1 MAKPPPPAIGCR
13 AMPTGK
19 TLTIVLVALAAL
31 ALAAC
36 GSSKKKSSSSN
47 SSSSGTQPTTLSISA
62 TESGKKAS
70 YTAPASTKGGL
81 VTVTFQNNG
90 KAPHSAQLA
99 KIDGNHSPQEVLKAT
114 SGNSNKTPS
123 WIHGE
128 GGPGNTNPGQTST
141 STDLLPPGNYLIL
154 DGGSMNGPPGYT
166 KLTVTA
172 GAGGSLPSTG
182 TTLTA
187 AAPAKDKYKWQISGP
202 LKAGQNQL
210 TFASKGK
217 DAIHL
222 IAAARVTGNPSKA
235 QLIKAFARNGPPPKF
250 VDQKSFTATSVLD
263 GGKSEVTSV
272 SLAKPGEYV
281 IFCPLSD
288 RDGGKSHD
296 QEGLLTT
303 VNVK

>member
-1 MAKPPPPAIGCR
+1 MRTRHIF
-13 AMPTGK
+13 
-19 TLTIVLVALAAL
+19 TIVLVALAAL

-36 GSSKKKSSSSN
+36 GSSKKKSSST
-47 SSSSGTQPTTLSISA
+47 SSSSSAGQPTTLSVSVS
-62 TESGKKAS
+62 EKGKKAS
-70 YTAPASTKGGL
+70 YSAPASIKGGL
-81 VTVTFQNNG
+81 VTITLQNNG

-99 KIDGNHSPQEVLKAT
+99 KINGNHTPAEVLKAVG
-114 SGNSNKTPS
+114 GNNTKTPS
-123 WIHGE
+123 WIRGE
-128 GGPGNTNPGQTST
+128 GGPGNALPGQTSS
-141 STDLLPPGNYLIL
+141 STDILPPGNYLIL
-154 DGGSMNGPPGYT
+154 DGGSMNGPPGYR

-202 LKAGQNQL
+202 LKAGENRL

-217 DAIHL
+217 DAVHL

-235 QLIKAFARNGPPPKF
+235 QLLKAFASNGPPPKF
-250 VDQKSFTATSVLD
+250 IDRKSFTATSVLD
-263 GGKSEVTSV
+263 GGKSEVTSL
-272 SLAKPGEYV
+272 SLTKPGKYV
-281 IFCPLSD
+281 IFCPLTD

-296 QEGLLTT
+296 KEGLLTT

>member
-1 MAKPPPPAIGCR
+1 MRTRHIF
-13 AMPTGK
+13 
-19 TLTIVLVALAAL
+19 TIVLVALAAL

-36 GSSKKKSSSSN
+36 GSSKKKSSSN
-47 SSSSGTQPTTLSISA
+47 SSSSSAGQPTTLSVSVS
-62 TESGKKAS
+62 EKGKKAS
-70 YTAPASTKGGL
+70 YSAPASIKGGL
-81 VTVTFQNNG
+81 VTVTLQNNG

-99 KIDGNHSPQEVLKAT
+99 KINGNHTPAEVLKAVG
-114 SGNSNKTPS
+114 GNNRKTPS
-123 WIHGE
+123 WIRGE
-128 GGPGNTNPGQTST
+128 GGPGNALPGQTSS
-141 STDLLPPGNYLIL
+141 STDILPPGNYLIL

-172 GAGGSLPSTG
+172 GPSGSLPSTG

-202 LKAGQNQL
+202 LKAGENRV

-217 DAIHL
+217 DAVHL

-235 QLIKAFARNGPPPKF
+235 QLLKAFASNGPPPKF
-250 VDQKSFTATSVLD
+250 IDRKSFTATSVLD
-263 GGKSEVTSV
+263 GGKSEVTSL
-272 SLAKPGEYV
+272 SLAKPGKYV
-281 IFCPLSD
+281 IFCPLTD

-296 QEGLLTT
+296 KEGLLTT

>member
-1 MAKPPPPAIGCR
+1 MR
-13 AMPTGK
+13 RHPT
-19 TLTIVLVALAAL
+19 LMFILIVLGSI

-36 GSSKKKSSSSN
+36 GSSKKKSSSSST
-47 SSSSGTQPTTLSISA
+47 SSSAGQPTTLSIGAS
-62 TESGKKAS
+62 EQGKQAS
-70 YTAPASTKGGL
+70 YSAPASIKGGL
-81 VTVTFQNNG
+81 VTVTLQNNG
-90 KAPHSAQLA
+90 KAPHSAQLVR
-99 KIDGNHSPQEVLKAT
+99 IEGNHTPQEVLKVT
-114 SGNSNKTPS
+114 SGNSKKTPS
-123 WIHGE
+123 WIRGE
-128 GGPGNTNPGQTST
+128 GGPGNALPGQTST
-141 STDLLPPGNYLIL
+141 STDILPAGNYLIL
-154 DGGSMNGPPGYT
+154 DGGSMNGPPGYK
-166 KLTVTA
+166 KLTVTS

-182 TTLTA
+182 TTVTA

-217 DAIHL
+217 DAVHL

-235 QLIKAFARNGPPPKF
+235 QIAKAFASNGPPPKF

>member
-1 MAKPPPPAIGCR
+1 
-13 AMPTGK
+13 MPTRQI
-19 TLTIVLVALAAL
+19 LTIVLVALAAL

-47 SSSSGTQPTTLSISA
+47 SSSSGQQPTTLSISA

-90 KAPHSAQLA
+90 KAPHSAQLV

-123 WIHGE
+123 WVRGE

-141 STDLLPPGNYLIL
+141 STDLLPPGNYLIV
-154 DGGSMNGPPGYT
+154 DGGSMNGPPGYR

-172 GAGGSLPSTG
+172 GASGSLPSTG

-187 AAPAKDKYKWQISGP
+187 TAPAKDKYKWQISGP
-202 LKAGQNQL
+202 LKAGQNQV
-210 TFASKGK
+210 TFTSKGGK

-235 QLIKAFARNGPPPKF
+235 QIAKAFERNGPPPKF
-250 VDQKSFTATSVLD
+250 IDQKSFTSTSVLD
-263 GGKSEVTSV
+263 GTNKSEVTQL
-272 SLAKPGEYV
+272 SLAKPGKYV
-281 IFCPLSD
+281 IFCP
-288 RDGGKSHD
+288 
-296 QEGLLTT
+296 
-303 VNVK
+303 